1 MSIVKRDRTGRS
13 HLILEITPA
22 KRIKKFNVVRIE
34 KARSQQL
41 SSLMMAVIPVK
52 KMIRVRMPPPVIT
65 IGTIRKSMAIT
76 SNMWIL

>member
-1 MSIVKRDRTGRS
+1 MTVT
-13 HLILEITPA
+13 HLMLDITPA
-22 KRIKKFNVVRIE
+22 SRTKKFRVVRME

-52 KMIRVRMPPPVIT
+52 KMISVRMPPPVIT
-65 IGTIRKSMAIT
+65 MGTIRKSMAIT

>member
-1 MSIVKRDRTGRS
+1 MVTGLS
-13 HLILEITPA
+13 HLILEMTPA
-22 KRIKKFNVVRIE
+22 RRMKKFNVVRTE

-52 KMIRVRMPPPVIT
+52 KMIRDKMPPPVIT

-76 SNMWIL
+76 SSMWIL